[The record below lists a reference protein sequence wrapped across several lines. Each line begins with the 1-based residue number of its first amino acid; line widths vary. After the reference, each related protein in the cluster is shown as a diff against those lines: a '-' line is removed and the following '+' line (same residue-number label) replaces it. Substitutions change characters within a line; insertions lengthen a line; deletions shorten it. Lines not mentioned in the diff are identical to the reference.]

1 MKKTVKLYQIIIFVL
16 IIIICALVYL
26 RYKDNKVVIENRQE
40 PGDTLELMQKN
51 EYALENNDFSKFD
64 FSFLKFENGKKNKIY
79 SPLSIKYAFK
89 MIEEASNVETK

>member
-1 MKKTVKLYQIIIFVL
+1 MKKTVKIYQIIIFVL

-51 EYALENNDFSKFD
+51 EYALEYCFASKYLLLTAIYLNFKTYIIKINNNYYFN
-64 FSFLKFENGKKNKIY
+64 ER
-79 SPLSIKYAFK
+79 
-89 MIEEASNVETK
+89 